1 MFFPVPHDTS
11 EPHEIGFPYQHP
23 VSQEINHLILS
34 LDEINNPLN

>member
-1 MFFPVPHDTS
+1 MFFPALHDAP
-11 EPHEIGFPYQHP
+11 EPHEIGIPNQHT